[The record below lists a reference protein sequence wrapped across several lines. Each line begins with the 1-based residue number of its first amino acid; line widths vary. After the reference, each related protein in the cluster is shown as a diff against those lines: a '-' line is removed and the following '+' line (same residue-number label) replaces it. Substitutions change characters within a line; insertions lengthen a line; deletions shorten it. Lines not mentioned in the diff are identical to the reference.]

1 MKPNYHIHHPSH
13 IEKPKKEFTYSI
25 AIAYGVVTEL
35 FLIVAQY
42 VFLAINSS
50 MNPEISMAFTTEYMM
65 TRGFFVFQILGIIVY
80 AVIVYQIVRKY
91 TITSLAFMLV
101 FLVAGALVELTFYVS
116 IQATFQG
123 AFFYSMLDKTI
134 GAVLG
139 AIVYYT
145 LGSSNVA
152 NKV

>member
-1 MKPNYHIHHPSH
+1 MKPNYNIHQPSH
-13 IEKPKKEFTYSI
+13 IDKPKKELTYST
-25 AIAYGVVTEL
+25 AIAYGVITEL

-50 MNPEISMAFTTEYMM
+50 LNPEISMAFTTEYMM
-65 TRGFFVFQILGIIVY
+65 TRGFFVFQILGIIAY
-80 AVIVYQIVRKY
+80 AIIVYQIVRKY

-101 FLVAGALVELTFYVS
+101 FLVAGAIVELTFYLS

-134 GAVLG
+134 GAVMG

-145 LGSSNVA
+145 LGSN
-152 NKV
+152 NKEKKV